1 MQLVLSAIHDRI
13 PATRPLVPIE
23 AAMVMLDR
31 DEDEILHAVE
41 SGVLGWAW
49 DIATPGSERREIRI
63 WRDSLL
69 SLLAG
74 EREPVREWPHV
85 QAMILPPGDIKTP
98 ALCRLLSCGRTH
110 VHAIASSSLHVVRGP
125 EAPSGPRAYSIVSR
139 SSVAEFLH
147 SRRVL

>member
-23 AAMVMLDR
+23 AAMVLLDR

-41 SGVLGWAW
+41 SGALGWAW
-49 DIATPGSERREIRI
+49 DIATPGAERREVRI

-69 SLLAG
+69 ALIAG
-74 EREPVREWPHV
+74 EREPAREWGHV
-85 QAMILPPGDIKTP
+85 QAMVLPPGDIKTP
-98 ALCRLLSCGRTH
+98 ALCRLFSCGSTH
-110 VHAIASSSLHVVRGP
+110 VHALARAALHVVRGP
-125 EAPSGPRAYSIVSR
+125 DAPSGPRAYSVISRASVS
-139 SSVAEFLH
+139 EFLR